1 MRKLP
6 MGVDSYVKFGEG
18 EKQLLWKL
26 QDSKTAVHE
35 ALCGKFSTQAIT
47 HTHTLTLPH
56 TLTHMHTYTHTPFLV
71 DSIDTVSAM
80 KVMKELVGS
89 CNVYLG
95 EGVAN
100 VRLLELVALYLTD
113 MMKVFGVVPDSTRLG
128 FPTDQ
133 QTTDEVCPCMLV

>member
-6 MGVDSYVKFGEG
+6 TGVDSYVKFGER

-35 ALCGKFSTQAIT
+35 ALCGRFSAQAITYMT
-47 HTHTLTLPH
+47 HTHTH
-56 TLTHMHTYTHTPFLV
+56 THTHTFLT

-133 QTTDEVCPCMLV
+133 QTTDEVCPCM

>member
-1 MRKLP
+1 
-6 MGVDSYVKFGEG
+6 
-18 EKQLLWKL
+18 
-26 QDSKTAVHE
+26 
-35 ALCGKFSTQAIT
+35 
-47 HTHTLTLPH
+47 
-56 TLTHMHTYTHTPFLV
+56 MHTCTYTHAHTPFLV

-80 KVMKELVGS
+80 KVMKDLVGS

-133 QTTDEVCPCMLV
+133 QTTDEVCPSLSVQYYGASEAIFMLEDL